1 MKKYVFSILLFLGCF
16 FVSLTIN
23 VNKTLAVSETVV
35 VDAYD
40 SRKINVT
47 IEDLSPR
54 TQVINIHEIEY
65 CVDTSDPSC
74 KEVLVGT
81 DNRVIF
87 KILNSVSF
95 EVDMNRTTTAVIDY
109 TVQSSSDGLKR
120 FFVEPMNEGEPMRA
134 YYHIFE
140 YSLSTLNQ
148 RIVVNADGNGN
159 PLHVYDNLQY
169 ISVRVLP
176 ITIELLPDELENTYS
191 GLIYVCEVGNV
202 CRDYELENNLINFSL
217 DSYGDGLK
225 QLNIYLVKKGHTI
238 DSSKLDAEL
247 QNDSKVRLISKNVYL
262 DTIGPEISVEGA
274 GDSWVWAYVEA
285 GKKYEVA
292 KAICKDAVFT
302 EDECSVS
309 NDAEIVKINYN
320 TDKYQFVTYE
330 ATDRLGN
337 TTSIPVK
344 IKVEIDTGEDNNMGL
359 YLGVSASVLIV
370 TGIILT
376 YVLMKNNEKKKKLSY
391 I

>member
-16 FVSLTIN
+16 FVSLTMN
-23 VNKTLAVSETVV
+23 TSETLAVSETVV

-47 IEDLSPR
+47 IEELSPR

-65 CVDTSDPSC
+65 CNDTSDPAC
-74 KEVLVGT
+74 KEVLVGAN
-81 DNRVIF
+81 NRVIF
-87 KILNSVSF
+87 KILNTVSF

-109 TVQSSSDGLKR
+109 TIQSLSDGLKR
-120 FFVEPMNEGEPMRA
+120 FFVEPMNDNEPMKA

-140 YSLSTLNQ
+140 YELSTLNQ
-148 RIVVNADGNGN
+148 RIVINADGNGN

-176 ITIELLPDELENTYS
+176 ITIELLPDEIEKTYS
-191 GLIYVCEVGNV
+191 GLVYVCEVDNV
-202 CRDYELENNLINFSL
+202 CRDYELEDNLINFSL

-225 QLNIYLVKKGHTI
+225 QLNIYLVKKGYTI
-238 DSSKLDAEL
+238 DQKKLEMEL
-247 QNDSKVRLISKNVYL
+247 KNESKVRLVSKNIYL
-262 DTIGPEISVEGA
+262 DTVGPEISVDGA

-285 GKKYEVA
+285 GKKYVA
-292 KAICKDAVFT
+292 VKAVCKDAVFT
-302 EDECSVS
+302 EDDCVVS
-309 NDAEIVKINYN
+309 NDSEIVKLNYN

-344 IKVEIDTGEDNNMGL
+344 IKVEISTGEEKGIGL
-359 YLGVSASVLIV
+359 YLGISIAVLAV
-370 TGIILT
+370 TGIVLT
-376 YVLMKNNEKKKKLSY
+376 YVLIKNNEKKKKLSY